1 MATERQIAANRE
13 NAQLSTG
20 PRTDAGKA
28 ASSSNACRHGLASR
42 GIIITEGQQDAF
54 SLMESDL
61 RGTLVPEGPLQEL
74 LFKRALT
81 GAWNLHRCGEAE
93 TAVFRNLGRPRL
105 DPLLHPEGADICTQ
119 IQRYAKEAENSMYKA
134 MRELA
139 KLQEEALFRK
149 EANQPAQQATSEA
162 ATQTAEPEESH
173 FAAPQP
179 SQTRAHRPQ
188 RTADQHPG
196 SPHRSRFTGR
206 NGPFDSPRS
215 RLNRPKRNHPSTQIE
230 FAAQG

>member
-28 ASSSNACRHGLASR
+28 ASSSNACKHGLASR

-54 SLMESDL
+54 GLMESDL

-162 ATQTAEPEESH
+162 ATQTAEPVSEICSLQKVRKNLTSQRRNQAKLELIGH
-173 FAAPQP
+173 NEQP
-179 SQTRAHRPQ
+179 TSIPVHRIK
-188 RTADQHPG
+188 ADLPVE
-196 SPHRSRFTGR
+196 TG
-206 NGPFDSPRS
+206 
-215 RLNRPKRNHPSTQIE
+215 PSTAR
-230 FAAQG
+230 AAA